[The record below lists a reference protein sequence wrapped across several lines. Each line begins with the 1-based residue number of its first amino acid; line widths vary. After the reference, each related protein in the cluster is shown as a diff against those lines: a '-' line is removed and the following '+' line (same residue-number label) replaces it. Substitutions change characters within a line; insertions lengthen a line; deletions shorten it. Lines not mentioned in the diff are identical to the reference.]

1 MSQASNRYQ
10 IDAISKGISSIED
23 QYNMAYENVMNA
35 YKDTRD
41 DKILE
46 EWEKTSKQYEN
57 DIIAVTKERANEIVK
72 GKTY

>member
-1 MSQASNRYQ
+1 
-10 IDAISKGISSIED
+10 
-23 QYNMAYENVMNA
+23 MAYENAMNA

-41 DKILE
+41 DRILT
-46 EWEKTSKQYEN
+46 EWEKTSKQYEK